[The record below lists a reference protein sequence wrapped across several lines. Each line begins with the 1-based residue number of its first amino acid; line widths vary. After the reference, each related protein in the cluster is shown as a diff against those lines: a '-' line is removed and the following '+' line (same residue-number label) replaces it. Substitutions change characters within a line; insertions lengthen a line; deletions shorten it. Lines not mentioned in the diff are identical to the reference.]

1 MLSGQLKYIFSI
13 PLLSKTFRMDFSAS
27 PFSSVSFS
35 NSSSTHLACLLLSLS
50 FTFVS
55 LTVYSSSP
63 CWLQFY
69 LTVSERSEKPHSLQ
83 HLLSREILFITVR
96 LKSLIFFPQLYF
108 SMSSSPNWDNS
119 NLFWKATYT
128 DKLLIDGHGCS
139 GHGTVFFIC
148 SKKVSAF

>member
-35 NSSSTHLACLLLSLS
+35 NSSSTHWHVS
-50 FTFVS
+50 FCHS
-55 LTVYSSSP
+55 PSRLCRLQYIPVYYSI
-63 CWLQFY
+63 FY

-83 HLLSREILFITVR
+83 HFLSREILFITVR

-119 NLFWKATYT
+119 NSFWKATYT